1 MKHVTIP
8 AQWLQELIALCG
20 PEDHEL
26 RERVMKSAAPAPA
39 DPLATATGLTAQEVD
54 QSPVAWRYQTS
65 TGWHATTDAA
75 AANRVRA
82 HHTVEPLYAAPQQA
96 DARDAVTLALGLS
109 LPAPGAP
116 HFAWT
121 YLLGAIRELVKCE
134 EELTLLKVGE
144 EMSKVAAPAASEQ
157 DALIEQIRALPTL
170 KAPELDGEESDG
182 TPKHWRSR
190 PFVSLTKLERILR
203 DHFSSEK
210 KVGAA

>member
-96 DARDAVTLALGLS
+96 DARDDSALLDFVEANAVTIEKEWEGPWQALVYSESESPSIIEDGKT
-109 LPAPGAP
+109 ARE
-116 HFAWT
+116 
-121 YLLGAIRELVKCE
+121 AIRAAIAIAAAK
-134 EELTLLKVGE
+134 GE
-144 EMSKVAAPAASEQ
+144 
-157 DALIEQIRALPTL
+157 
-170 KAPELDGEESDG
+170 
-182 TPKHWRSR
+182 
-190 PFVSLTKLERILR
+190 
-203 DHFSSEK
+203 
-210 KVGAA
+210 

>member
-1 MKHVTIP
+1 MEST
-8 AQWLQELIALCG
+8 A
-20 PEDHEL
+20 
-26 RERVMKSAAPAPA
+26 SPA
-39 DPLATATGLTAQEVD
+39 DEADGDFDARIPYEVWATFVD
-54 QSPVAWRYQTS
+54 TRAALLHDVKQSPVA
-65 TGWHATTDAA
+65 
-75 AANRVRA
+75 
-82 HHTVEPLYAAPQQA
+82 APQHA